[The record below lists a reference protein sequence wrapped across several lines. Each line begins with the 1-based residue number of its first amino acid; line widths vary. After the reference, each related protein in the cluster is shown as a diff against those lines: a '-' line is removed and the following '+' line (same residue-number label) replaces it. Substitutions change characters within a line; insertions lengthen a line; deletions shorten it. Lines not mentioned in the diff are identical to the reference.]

1 MSNGGKIGPKPPGVD
16 TIPQNTPPAP
26 EKKTDSPE
34 VLTGA
39 PSLSKEDI
47 AQLKG
52 SHAMDGDLR
61 RAALDMQGDVK
72 AKVQDATK
80 SKLDGAAGI
89 SKSEY
94 DTIKKDYQTKPQST
108 ETIKWLEK
116 NHPHLYHSI
125 TSNLDYEGYVGT
137 TIGSLNMSKSGDELK
152 KDSDVR
158 SKQLNDLPPLS
169 DFRAD
174 GLPNNA
180 SPGDPVAAAEAG
192 DKWKEYKTGSNTT
205 YIKND
210 AAAISNENA
219 SKARQAQKDYC
230 SKMSGVIGTDI
241 PNPPSLK
248 AAKGYF
254 QTLAS
259 RGASPEHIKKEYGE
273 YLKTFFH
280 HPGGV
285 KWDPKLDPKNL
296 DANFGQ
302 QPVGKDGKRLIDC
315 EGYAALTENVLGD
328 LKKDG
333 KPLFDIQHGAG
344 PGHVFTGVFP
354 HGGDPRKGF
363 IVNNDQIQD
372 VKWDSRFDKGFNE
385 TKGEDAR
392 MRFVV
397 RQHWKQE
404 FGEKSSTTDYGRTY
418 TEMKP
423 PTGKVP
429 EKT

>member
-1 MSNGGKIGPKPPGVD
+1 MSNGGKIGPKPPGGMD
-16 TIPQNTPPAP
+16 STPPAPPPAP
-26 EKKTDSPE
+26 EKKTENQETQKPS
-34 VLTGA
+34 
-39 PSLSKEDI
+39 SLSKGDI
-47 AQLKG
+47 AQMKAA
-52 SHAMDGDLR
+52 HAMDGDLR
-61 RAALDMQGDVK
+61 RASLDFQGDVK

-94 DTIKKDYQTKPQST
+94 DQIKKDYQNNPQKADT
-108 ETIKWLEK
+108 VKWLEK

-125 TSNLDYEGYVGT
+125 TSNLDYDGYVGT
-137 TIGSLNMSKSGDELK
+137 TIGSLNMTRSGEELK
-152 KDSDVR
+152 RDSEVR
-158 SKQLNDLPPLS
+158 SGKLDKLPPLS
-169 DFRAD
+169 DFRED
-174 GLPNNA
+174 GLPQNA

-205 YIKND
+205 YVKND
-210 AAAISNENA
+210 GAAVSDSDAN
-219 SKARQAQKDYC
+219 KARQAQKDYC
-230 SKMSGVIGTDI
+230 AKMSGVIGADI
-241 PNPPSLK
+241 SNPPSLK
-248 AAKGYF
+248 AAQGYF
-254 QTLAS
+254 QTLAN
-259 RGASPEHIKKEYGE
+259 RGASPEHVKKEYGE
-273 YLKTFFH
+273 YLKTFYK

-285 KWDPKLDPKNL
+285 NWNPKLDPKDL
-296 DANFGQ
+296 DSSFGQ
-302 QPVGKDGKRLIDC
+302 QPIGKDGRRMIDC
-315 EGYAALTENVLGD
+315 EGYSALTENVLGG

-333 KPLFDIQHGAG
+333 KPMFDIQHGAG

-372 VKWDSRFDKGFNE
+372 VKWDSRFDQGFNE

-404 FGEKSSTTDYGRTY
+404 FGEKSSTTEYGRSY
-418 TEMKP
+418 TDLKP

-429 EKT
+429 GQ